1 VPIFTEEDP
10 TYDDLTDV
18 TSVVSGSVN
27 EILDGIADVQ
37 DFRDSVILDQHS
49 FLDDLTIPDHTESS
63 IEDISTIKRKP
74 VGQKKK
80 SPSENQQS
88 QYQSNMSLTE
98 SDFIS
103 QAFGGGGGRISRSNS
118 SNQLGSTRTDSPK
131 SDMVFPTAKESTVQP
146 SSSFVLSKH
155 NVKQTKAQVFDSSN
169 YSVIKPN
176 TQHAGRSDEN
186 PDFMLE
192 EYMTRLNQ
200 FEEIHKIKP
209 VSTPPPTSQFGALP
223 QKRSESSDNVLTN
236 EFMRVREE
244 KFGKV
249 LQDVEET
256 DKQVE
261 KENAKNLAKSA
272 KMAQNHQQKI
282 SNSTVSTTSTNS
294 KWSSTE
300 EVSKFGQAKTG
311 SGSSEKKVWTP
322 ANGAESPSLGRR
334 TAKDYKPVGFDGNS
348 LQRSELNSNQE
359 AKTIDP
365 NESFAWKDSTLDRKL
380 KELEERAKQQSASR
394 AVEENG
400 FDKNIDKSIGNW
412 SSLPKVINPD
422 VILLQ
427 KAREEKKVK
436 KYLEDNYQH
445 RTDLIAPVPELKT
458 NGEVPPEPKKYQ
470 GVGPKTKEGNN
481 SGYASEPETGRHSS
495 YAKFAN
501 AESRGYRSGSSISEP
516 PQFNKKESRF
526 EREQRIKV
534 GSVSGY
540 VPGAPNSVR
549 EEFSPPP
556 GVSGA
561 QKNYDQE
568 RFRVQPGRIEDYSL
582 GRGSLAQKEAQQAHR
597 AGCSITR
604 YQGKHSFNP
613 LSSSKSEHNLSSQT
627 YSAPQKFHLQSA
639 IKDGYES
646 DSNLVFKRRE
656 NHTTPRIQTPA
667 EAKSAYTQI
676 QKGGDIPLDGLRMS
690 LPDKQ
695 RESRAKYNEG
705 EVNIHYKTPIR
716 REEKE
721 FIPED
726 ELRKRQEDQMRKFYE
741 DIEQKKE
748 QELLQDMQNR
758 KHHDTLLP
766 TQKSPIPLN
775 RYEELANGDQQSVT
789 TPQST
794 LNRNYKMVSRA
805 LYNFQAQNYRELSFK
820 KGDLVY
826 IRRQVDDNWYEG
838 ERNAMIG
845 IFPVT
850 YVEMIPNEN
859 VGSLSRKS
867 SGGGTLPRGVSDQ
880 QTEGKGKAKFNFQ
893 AQTPMELSLIK
904 GEIVVLTRRVDAN
917 WYEGRIGSRKGIF
930 PATYVDVLQEPGES
944 RGLSPTPII
953 KPVASPAAHSILK
966 NGSLPVPSYNP
977 NYSVT
982 SPYSTIN
989 SRPGSSMSQSVTH
1002 QQMTTSNSFQMSEC
1016 KNEPVPFR
1024 ALYNYRPQNDDEVE
1038 LNEGDVVYVM
1048 EKCDDGWFV
1057 GTSQRTGI
1065 FGTFPGNY
1073 VAKA

>member
-1 VPIFTEEDP
+1 MTNGQVRPLP
-10 TYDDLTDV
+10 PAPNQAQ
-18 TSVVSGSVN
+18 SAS
-27 EILDGIADVQ
+27 Q
-37 DFRDSVILDQHS
+37 
-49 FLDDLTIPDHTESS
+49 SS
-63 IEDISTIKRKP
+63 TPSTARKNCP
-74 VGQKKK
+74 
-80 SPSENQQS
+80 
-88 QYQSNMSLTE
+88 
-98 SDFIS
+98 
-103 QAFGGGGGRISRSNS
+103 
-118 SNQLGSTRTDSPK
+118 SPK
-131 SDMVFPTAKESTVQP
+131 PE
-146 SSSFVLSKH
+146 
-155 NVKQTKAQVFDSSN
+155 FDAR
-169 YSVIKPN
+169 KL
-176 TQHAGRSDEN
+176 R
-186 PDFMLE
+186 
-192 EYMTRLNQ
+192 
-200 FEEIHKIKP
+200 
-209 VSTPPPTSQFGALP
+209 
-223 QKRSESSDNVLTN
+223 
-236 EFMRVREE
+236 
-244 KFGKV
+244 
-249 LQDVEET
+249 
-256 DKQVE
+256 
-261 KENAKNLAKSA
+261 NA
-272 KMAQNHQQKI
+272 
-282 SNSTVSTTSTNS
+282 

-322 ANGAESPSLGRR
+322 ANGAESPSLERR
-334 TAKDYKPVGFDGNS
+334 KAKDYKPVGFDGNS

-365 NESFAWKDSTLDRKL
+365 KESFAWKDSTLDRKL

-582 GRGSLAQKEAQQAHR
+582 GRGSLAQKEAQQ
-597 AGCSITR
+597 
-604 YQGKHSFNP
+604 
-613 LSSSKSEHNLSSQT
+613 T

-695 RESRAKYNEG
+695 RAR
-705 EVNIHYKTPIR
+705 
-716 REEKE
+716 
-721 FIPED
+721 
-726 ELRKRQEDQMRKFYE
+726 
-741 DIEQKKE
+741 
-748 QELLQDMQNR
+748 
-758 KHHDTLLP
+758 
-766 TQKSPIPLN
+766 
-775 RYEELANGDQQSVT
+775 
-789 TPQST
+789 
-794 LNRNYKMVSRA
+794 
-805 LYNFQAQNYRELSFK
+805 
-820 KGDLVY
+820 
-826 IRRQVDDNWYEG
+826 
-838 ERNAMIG
+838 
-845 IFPVT
+845 
-850 YVEMIPNEN
+850 
-859 VGSLSRKS
+859 
-867 SGGGTLPRGVSDQ
+867 
-880 QTEGKGKAKFNFQ
+880 
-893 AQTPMELSLIK
+893 
-904 GEIVVLTRRVDAN
+904 
-917 WYEGRIGSRKGIF
+917 
-930 PATYVDVLQEPGES
+930 
-944 RGLSPTPII
+944 
-953 KPVASPAAHSILK
+953 
-966 NGSLPVPSYNP
+966 
-977 NYSVT
+977 
-982 SPYSTIN
+982 
-989 SRPGSSMSQSVTH
+989 
-1002 QQMTTSNSFQMSEC
+1002 
-1016 KNEPVPFR
+1016 
-1024 ALYNYRPQNDDEVE
+1024 
-1038 LNEGDVVYVM
+1038 
-1048 EKCDDGWFV
+1048 
-1057 GTSQRTGI
+1057 
-1065 FGTFPGNY
+1065 
-1073 VAKA
+1073 